1 MVIVM
6 AKLRDILVLLGIG
19 LAGYFMLKYIAKAKK
34 EEEKAKEEE
43 QKTIQSIRTQ
53 HETEQIK
60 TQPIDL
66 EKHETEQIK
75 TQPIDL
81 EKHETEQIKTQPID
95 LEKKE
100 KEEQAFKQYTEHQI
114 ACETLYND
122 FYRDC
127 LAYGGNVVDSESLHL
142 LSSSY
147 NVVNERVICDK
158 KYYCVIIYE
167 EEFRRGGRK
176 PEPEPRRRYMT

>member
-6 AKLRDILVLLGIG
+6 AKLRDIIILMG
-19 LAGYFMLKYIAKAKK
+19 LALGGYFMLKYIAKAKK

-43 QKTIQSIRTQ
+43 QKTISSIRTQ
-53 HETEQIK
+53 Y
-60 TQPIDL
+60 
-66 EKHETEQIK
+66 
-75 TQPIDL
+75 
-81 EKHETEQIKTQPID
+81 ETEQIKTQPID

-167 EEFRRGGRK
+167 EEFRRGRPK
-176 PEPEPRRRYMT
+176 PEPEPWRRYMT